1 MKKTIVTNT
10 GLFLIILI
18 FVIGF
23 QSVFGDTNS
32 VIAVMSITGLLMFLG
47 SDLTGEPVR
56 NAVSLI
62 IMYLLIGVGAFIA
75 STNMYLAIP
84 INLIVIF
91 IISMRFCHILKS
103 PMYTPFTLL
112 YLFLL
117 TEPISGHQLPLR
129 IMALVVG
136 ALSIMLP
143 QFIVNKNKIQK
154 ATSGVL
160 KGYIGLII
168 QKIDLIQEGKSSEE
182 IDKQAFIM
190 ANKLKD
196 IIYDKKEKGFYI
208 SNEGKKSLNFL
219 VSLEKINLLILRVD
233 KNEGKITLN
242 KIKEFLEIILSLEKL
257 NKNDLEEFIKE
268 IEEEN
273 KDTTNFID
281 IRIISSFRFIKV
293 SVEEYARKTK
303 NEHRS
308 VRNLKDDVFALK
320 DIRMNSIKLKYSMR
334 IAIEVAVACF
344 IMQYFHLHQGKWI
357 IYTVVSL
364 TTPFFELTKTKMR
377 DRVIATI
384 LGAIAVGVV
393 FSVIKN
399 DAIRGLLVLLA
410 GYANVYCKTYRSQM
424 IVVTLSSVGAASLVT
439 GNIIGDLGHVTPVTM
454 AIMRIS
460 FILIGAIIA
469 LIANRYLFRCDVRK
483 ANENLESIS
492 WELAHKVYDNL
503 DNIVIKE
510 NLEEY
515 INNSYLLAS
524 QVERTIIENDLK
536 YEAKMLSENYMVRSN
551 AKVMLIACAYEL
563 EKFLKAHKLTSEEK
577 NILSKL
583 ISKLKESEIISND
596 VDFSEIATM
605 EFKIVI
611 GYLLGIKENMK
622 IIEENKIV
630 FN

>member
-1 MKKTIVTNT
+1 MKKTIITNT
-10 GLFLIILI
+10 GLFLVILI
-18 FVIGF
+18 FVVGF
-23 QSVFGDTNS
+23 QSVFGDNNS

-84 INLIVIF
+84 INLIVVF
-91 IISMRFCHILKS
+91 IISMKFCHILKS

-117 TEPISGHQLPLR
+117 TDPISGHQLPLR
-129 IMALVVG
+129 IVALIVG

-154 ATSGVL
+154 ATSGIL
-160 KGYIGLII
+160 KGYIGLLI
-168 QKIDLIQEGKSSEE
+168 QKIDLIQEEGNIEE
-182 IDKQAFIM
+182 VDKNAFSM

-208 SNEGKKSLNFL
+208 SDEGKKSLNLL
-219 VSLEKINLLILRVD
+219 VSLEKINLLIL
-233 KNEGKITLN
+233 KANEGEGKITLN
-242 KIKEFLEIILSLEKL
+242 KIKAFLEIILNLEKVDKESLEK
-257 NKNDLEEFIKE
+257 FIKE
-268 IEEEN
+268 VQEDN
-273 KDTTNFID
+273 KNTTNFID
-281 IRIISSFRFIKV
+281 IRIISSFIFIKA
-293 SVEEYARKTK
+293 SIEEYSKKTK
-303 NEHRS
+303 NQNRGI
-308 VRNLKDDVFALK
+308 RNLKEDIFALK

-334 IAIEVAVACF
+334 IAIEVAIACF

-384 LGAIAVGVV
+384 LGAIVVGIV
-393 FSVIKN
+393 FSVVKN

-424 IVVTLSSVGAASLVT
+424 IVVTLSSVGSASLVT
-439 GNIIGDLGHVTPVTM
+439 GNIIGNLGHVTPVTM

-492 WELAHKVYDNL
+492 WELAHKIYDNL
-503 DNIVIKE
+503 DDIVVKE
-510 NLEEY
+510 NLDEY

-536 YEAKMLSENYMVRSN
+536 YEAKMLNENYMARSN
-551 AKVMLIACAYEL
+551 AKVMLIACVYEL
-563 EKFLKAHKLTSEEK
+563 EKFLKAHKLTEEER
-577 NILSKL
+577 NILPRL
-583 ISKLKESEIISND
+583 ISKLKESEIDNKD
-596 VDFSEIATM
+596 VDFNKFSTIDS
-605 EFKIVI
+605 KIVI